1 MVTIG
6 AWALRDVATFFEA
19 YQHPKDLGNRAAE
32 LARHVAFCESR
43 RLAGEQ
49 LQYIQAFLK
58 SWCRVPSGR
67 FRRLCLHRLLNP
79 TTVRVNANGN
89 DADGINESSC
99 SLGPLTPA
107 RRIVEILSHFENF
120 LTKAQKL
127 AY

>member
-79 TTVRVNANGN
+79 TTG
-89 DADGINESSC
+89 
-99 SLGPLTPA
+99 LGRTQMAVMLMLSTNPPGALVPL
-107 RRIVEILSHFENF
+107 
-120 LTKAQKL
+120 
-127 AY
+127 